1 MFANYLDEIQKHL
14 ARGDATEH
22 TLRPALITLLQSLG
36 KGIVATNEPKHLP
49 LIGAPDLKVSRGRIP
64 LGHAETKPAGTDL
77 AEMIA
82 GKGPYGGQFK
92 RYCNL
97 PNWFLTDYLEFHWF
111 THGEC
116 RRVARFAEL
125 AGKNKVRALPDGE
138 KELGDLLESYLRC
151 PALTVGSASQLA
163 DSMAGYARTM
173 QQQIVVAFEKEA
185 DGGWLHQWLKSF
197 QGTLVPDLDEAK
209 FSDMFAQTLVYGL
222 FAARVHTPAREE
234 FTRNSAAHAIPKTNP
249 FLQQLFYEIT
259 GPKLPGIIA
268 WVLEDIVA
276 LLNHADMP
284 AVLKDFGK
292 GKGKEDPVVHFYETF
307 LAAYDPKMREV
318 RGVYYTPE
326 PVVRY
331 IVRSVDHLLKE
342 KFGRAKGLADENT
355 LILDP
360 ATGTATFLYF
370 VVQQIYE
377 KFARQRGAWDSYV
390 ERHLLNRV
398 FGFELLIAPYAIA
411 HLKLGMQL
419 AELGY
424 KFKSDQRLGI
434 YLTNTL
440 EEAAKRSEQLLTGW
454 IADEA
459 NAAAAIKRDREIM
472 VVLGN
477 PPYSGHSANRSW
489 VETPIVKGQEYVSD
503 FGLVQGR
510 VTETKTTAA
519 KNGAVE
525 VPTFIGRLIQDYY
538 VVDGAWLDERNPKWL
553 QNDYVKFIRFAQWRV
568 DRTGE
573 GIVAFITSNSYL
585 DSPTFRGMRQSLMGS
600 FNEIYIYDLHGN
612 ANKLERARDGG
623 EDKNVFDI
631 AEGVSLLL
639 CVKQRDN
646 KSSCRVSHAEILGTR
661 EAKYAALDE
670 SDVSKTDWA
679 ELKPVSPHYLF
690 MPQSTKRRGEYGK
703 LWKITDIMPV
713 NVLGFQTHRDD
724 FAIAFDRQTLKAR
737 MTELRDTESTDAE
750 LKAKYEIPDNR
761 DWKLAEARKMLRADD
776 KWESSLIKCVYRP
789 FDFRYSYYSEAA
801 MDYPRRELITHMLG
815 KSNLALNTTR
825 QTKAATWQHAVVSN
839 TPAPAVFVELKDG
852 SNIFPL
858 YLYEEDES
866 QLQRRRGGGTMLMAL
881 FESSPGYSVRRA
893 NLNPK
898 FIADLT
904 ERLGLKWVAVDQG
917 DLKKT
922 VGPEDFFHYAYAV
935 FHSPAYRER
944 YAEFLKIDFPRLPL
958 TGDLKLFRTLAAK
971 GAELV
976 ALHLMESPKLG
987 KFTTEFPVR
996 GDNVVAQVQYT
1007 DADERVWINP
1017 RQYFGGVPKNVWEF
1031 RVGGYQVCQK
1041 WLKDRKKRALTSDDI
1056 EHYQRAVCALVET
1069 SRLMAE
1075 IDEAIETHG
1084 GWPLK

>member
-1 MFANYLDEIQKHL
+1 MTAFAAYLDEVQKHL
-14 ARGDATEH
+14 AHGDATEH

-64 LGHAETKPAGTDL
+64 LGHGETKHVGTDL

-82 GKGPYGGQFK
+82 GKGAYGGQFV
-92 RYCNL
+92 RYSAL

-116 RRVARFAEL
+116 QRVVRFAEL

-138 KELGDLLESYLRC
+138 KELADLLESYLRC

-173 QQQIVVAFEKEA
+173 QQQIVVAFEKET

-197 QGTLVPDLDEAK
+197 QNTLVPDLDEAK

-259 GPKLPGIIA
+259 GPKLPGLIA
-268 WVLEDIVA
+268 WVLEDIVS
-276 LLNHADMP
+276 LLNHADMA

-342 KFGRAKGLADENT
+342 KLGRAKGLADENT

-370 VVQQIYE
+370 VVQQIYD

-424 KFKSDQRLGI
+424 KFHSDQRLGI

-440 EEAAKRSEQLLTGW
+440 EETAKKTEQLMTGW

-459 NAAAAIKRDREIM
+459 NAAAKIKQDEPIM

-489 VETPIVKGQEYVSD
+489 KETPVAKGEQYVGD
-503 FGLVQGR
+503 FGLEQGR
-510 VTETKTTAA
+510 VTEIKKTASKA
-519 KNGAVE
+519 GKVE
-525 VPTFIGRLIQDYY
+525 VPTFIGRLIQDYF

-553 QNDYVKFIRFAQWRV
+553 QNDYVKFIRFAQWRI

-600 FNEIYIYDLHGN
+600 FNEIYVYDLHGN
-612 ANKLERARDGG
+612 ANKRERARDGG
-623 EDKNVFDI
+623 EDNNVFDI

-646 KSSCRVSHAEILGTR
+646 KKPCRVSHAEMLGTR
-661 EAKYAALDE
+661 EVKYTALDD
-670 SDVSKTDWA
+670 SDVSKTDWVKLQPA
-679 ELKPVSPHYLF
+679 SPHYFF
-690 MPQSTKRRGEYGK
+690 MQQTIKRRAEYQK
-703 LWKITDIMPV
+703 LWQITDIMPK
-713 NVLGFQTHRDD
+713 NLLGFQTHRDD
-724 FAIAFDRQTLKAR
+724 VAVAFNEATLKEQV
-737 MTELRDTESTDAE
+737 T
-750 LKAKYEIPDNR
+750 KYLGKVPSEA
-761 DWKLAEARKMLRADD
+761 DWKQNCRR
-776 KWESSLIKCVYRP
+776 CGYRP
-789 FDFRYSYYSEAA
+789 FDQRFVYLDTSVTDR
-801 MDYPRRELITHMLG
+801 PRLDVIAHLL
-815 KSNLALNTTR
+815 KANLALNTVR
-825 QTKAATWQHAVVSN
+825 QTKASTWQHAVVSN
-839 TPAPAVFVELKDG
+839 LPTPAVFVEIKDG

-858 YLYEEDES
+858 YLYDDAETDS
-866 QLQRRRGGGTMLMAL
+866 HKRGGGTMLMAL
-881 FESSPGYSVRRA
+881 FESSPGYSARRA

-904 ERLGLKWVAVDQG
+904 ERLGLKWVAVDRG

-958 TGDLKLFRTLAAK
+958 TSDLKLFRTLTAK

-976 ALHLMESPKLG
+976 ALHLMASPKLE
-987 KFTTEFPVR
+987 KFTTEFPIR
-996 GDNVVAQVQYT
+996 GDNVVEKVQYT
-1007 DADERVWINP
+1007 DNDERVWINAK
-1017 RQYFGGVPKNVWEF
+1017 QYFGGVPKAVWEF
-1031 RVGGYQVCQK
+1031 QVGGYQVCHK
-1041 WLKDRKKRALTSDDI
+1041 WLKDRKGRTLTHDDM
-1056 EHYQRAVCALVET
+1056 EHYQRTVSALAET
-1069 SRLMAE
+1069 RSLMAQ
-1075 IDEAIETHG
+1075 IDALIADHG
-1084 GWPLK
+1084 GWPLT

>member
-1 MFANYLDEIQKHL
+1 MEAEDNLLREEPSAYGGGGKPSPVLEYLRKLERALK
-14 ARGDATEH
+14 RGDSTEH
-22 TLRPALITLLQSLG
+22 THRPALIALLEAIG
-36 KGIVATNEPKHLP
+36 KGTVATNEPKHLP
-49 LIGAPDLKVSRGRIP
+49 GVGAPDLKVSRGRIP
-64 LGHAETKPAGTDL
+64 LGHGETKPPGTDL
-77 AEMIA
+77 AEMKA
-82 GKGPYGGQFK
+82 GKGPYGGQFV
-92 RYCNL
+92 RYSAL

-116 RRVARFAEL
+116 QRVVRFAEL
-125 AGKNKVRALPDGE
+125 VGKNKVRALPNGE
-138 KELGDLLESYLRC
+138 KELADLLESYLRC

-173 QQQIVVAFEKEA
+173 QQQIVVAFEKETP
-185 DGGWLHQWLKSF
+185 GGWLHQWLKSF

-222 FAARVHTPAREE
+222 FAARVHTPAKEE

-276 LLNHADMP
+276 LLNHADMA

-342 KFGRAKGLADENT
+342 KFGRTKGLADENT

-424 KFKSDQRLGI
+424 KFRSDQRLGI

-440 EEAAKRSEQLLTGW
+440 EEAAKRSEQLMTGW

-459 NAAAAIKRDREIM
+459 NAAAEIKRDREIM

-489 VETPIVKGQEYVSD
+489 VETPIVKGQQYVGD
-503 FGLVQGR
+503 FGLEQGR
-510 VTETKTTAA
+510 VTEIKRTAA
-519 KNGAVE
+519 KNGVVE
-525 VPTFIGRLIQDYY
+525 VPTFIGRLIQDYF

-600 FNEIYIYDLHGN
+600 FNEIYVYDLHGN
-612 ANKLERARDGG
+612 ANKRERARDGG
-623 EDKNVFDI
+623 EDNNVFDI

-646 KSSCRVSHAEILGTR
+646 KTLCQVSHAEMLGTR

-670 SDVSKTDWA
+670 ADVSKTDWTA
-679 ELKPVSPHYLF
+679 LTPVSPHYF
-690 MPQSTKRRGEYGK
+690 YMPQTIKLRAEYQK
-703 LWKITDIMPV
+703 LWQITDIMPK
-713 NVLGFQTHRDD
+713 NLLGFQTHRDEI
-724 FAIAFDRQTLKAR
+724 AVAFDEATLK
-737 MTELRDTESTDAE
+737 EQV
-750 LKAKYEIPDNR
+750 AKYLGKEPSET
-761 DWKLAEARKMLRADD
+761 DWKQNCRRCD
-776 KWESSLIKCVYRP
+776 YRP
-789 FDFRYSYYSEAA
+789 FDQRFVYLDTSVTDR
-801 MDYPRRELITHMLG
+801 PRLDVIAHLF
-815 KSNLALNTTR
+815 KANFALNTVR
-825 QTKAATWQHAVVSN
+825 QTKAPTWQHAVASN
-839 TPAPAVFVELKDG
+839 LPTPAVFVEIKDG
-852 SNIFPL
+852 SNVFPL
-858 YLYEEDES
+858 YLYDNAETKS
-866 QLQRRRGGGTMLMAL
+866 KKRGSGTMLLAL

-898 FIADLT
+898 FITDLT
-904 ERLGLKWVAVDQG
+904 EKLGLKWVAVDRG

-935 FHSPAYRER
+935 FHSSAYRER

-958 TGDLKLFRTLAAK
+958 TSDLKLFRALTAR

-976 ALHLMESPKLG
+976 ALHLLASPKLDE
-987 KFTTEFPVR
+987 FTTEFPIR
-996 GDNVVAQVQYT
+996 GDNVVEKVQYT
-1007 DADERVWINP
+1007 DNDERVWINAK
-1017 RQYFGGVPKNVWEF
+1017 QYFGGVPKAVWEF
-1031 RVGGYQVCQK
+1031 QVGGYQVCHK
-1041 WLKDRKKRALTSDDI
+1041 WLKDRKDRKLEHVDI
-1056 EHYQRAVCALVET
+1056 EHYQRTVSALAET
-1069 SRLMAE
+1069 RSLMAQ
-1075 IDEAIETHG
+1075 IDANIDDHG